1 MVEIDKEF
9 VKKWPFGVVMTAQWV
24 GCLILLIILYFS
36 PYYYSGTSFVFFC
49 AWTIFLVGLLTWTV
63 HLFGFQRQ
71 ILSIGQM
78 SAFIPFALLVN
89 LFIYRK
95 NCGISLTFLLSFV
108 HRSDFRLLFLYSLL
122 FFFLFCISAL
132 ICMISMFSSIG
143 FAANLFLIY
152 FFATATVCG
161 YLAILLYRA
170 TPNGL
175 LLNLRTVI
183 IEGDKTSSISTTTA
197 TMSPGIYPEGTNPV

>member
-71 ILSIGQM
+71 ILNIGQM
-78 SAFIPFALLVN
+78 SAFIPFALL
-89 LFIYRK
+89 L
-95 NCGISLTFLLSFV
+95 CC
-108 HRSDFRLLFLYSLL
+108 
-122 FFFLFCISAL
+122 LFC
-132 ICMISMFSSIG
+132 
-143 FAANLFLIY
+143 AA
-152 FFATATVCG
+152 VCG

>member
-1 MVEIDKEF
+1 MTLLHITNFSKMVEIDKEF
-9 VKKWPFGVVMTAQWV
+9 AKKWPFGIVMTAQWF

-49 AWTIFLVGLLTWTV
+49 AWTIFLVGLLTWAV

-71 ILSIGQM
+71 VLNIGQM
-78 SAFIPFALLVN
+78 SAFIPFALL
-89 LFIYRK
+89 LF
-95 NCGISLTFLLSFV
+95 V
-108 HRSDFRLLFLYSLL
+108 YSLL

-143 FAANLFLIY
+143 FAVSLFLIY

-197 TMSPGIYPEGTNPV
+197 TMSPGIYPESTNPV